1 MNEINH
7 FFKCPNASNKHKYLI
22 LHIHAVS
29 FELLNVNAFRLCSLF
44 GPLNVVRSS
53 VTNESL
59 AEKKPRFIKNY
70 KPKKDFFKRN
80 WKRTTNISIEEIE
93 TSCLIL
99 TI

>member
-59 AEKKPRFIKNY
+59 AEKKPRFGVQNY
-70 KPKKDFFKRN
+70 KPKKIFLKEIGRGQRILVSKRS
-80 WKRTTNISIEEIE
+80 RPLALS
-93 TSCLIL
+93 
-99 TI
+99 